1 MGKIRI
7 ARWSTTLKL
16 FVATFTLLALLWL
29 LYDLQ
34 FLWQPLIISAIL
46 AYLLGLP
53 VDFLHDRLKLNR
65 DFSILLVFAALLA
78 VIAAI
83 PVIAAPYAARGIA
96 EIHVDVNDI
105 ARALDEASRRVIV
118 IYGIRV
124 DLHQLYL
131 QSLQDFNNWV
141 SRTYLPSTWNKTF
154 SLFASGALVI
164 VSNTVSFLFWFVV
177 ILVTTFYMIRDAY
190 KLRDRL
196 IPYLPPDYKD
206 EILYLMKELAL
217 IWEAFFRGRLLVAL
231 IIGVL
236 VWLSMTILG
245 IRNPP
250 LLGLTAAVVGFVPT
264 VGPVLSSVPSL
275 ILALL
280 LGSSIWHI
288 SNLWL
293 AVAVAVAYI
302 IIFQLES
309 WVLIPVIVGARVR
322 LHPAIVILG
331 AIAGA
336 ELGGVVGIFLAAP
349 VIASL
354 RLVFEYI
361 YRRLLDIEPPVP
373 IIAEEIEP
381 EYLKKPP
388 TLVPD
393 LLQAVLFD
401 LDGTLV
407 ETDDSVIDSLEKSFK
422 WMERIPGTSMKVRP
436 MMRSLIMGLEGPA
449 NKTITTLN
457 KLHLA
462 KPAFSAERGV
472 RRLLGY
478 KAPPE
483 FEPVAG
489 VIPMLRCLS
498 QRYYVGL
505 VTTRSREEVLAFL
518 AQYNLEH
525 VFSVLVTRESVEHFK
540 PSPEPILKALEWLD
554 VPPEKAIF
562 VGDTSVDILSAK
574 AANVFAVGVLCGFGD
589 EEDMRDADLVLHSTS
604 DLQEIL
610 CRTKPASQES

>member
-1 MGKIRI
+1 M
-7 ARWSTTLKL
+7 KL

-29 LYDLQ
+29 VHDLK
-34 FLWQPLIISAIL
+34 FLWQPLIVSAIL

-53 VDFLHDRLKLNR
+53 VDFLHEKLKLNR
-65 DFSILLVFAALLA
+65 DLSIFIVFVAFLT
-78 VIAAI
+78 VIAAV
-83 PVIAAPYAARGIA
+83 PAVAAPYAARGIA

-105 ARALDEASRRVIV
+105 ANALEKATNRVVV
-118 IYGIRV
+118 IYGFKV
-124 DLHQLYL
+124 DLHRLYL
-131 QSLQDFNNWV
+131 QSLQDFNAWL
-141 SRTYLPSTWNKTF
+141 SQTYLPSAWNRTLSF
-154 SLFASGALVI
+154 FASGALVI

-177 ILVTTFYMIRDAY
+177 VLVTTFYMIRDAY
-190 KLRDRL
+190 KIRDGL
-196 IPYLPPDYKD
+196 IPYLPEDYRE

-231 IIGVL
+231 IIGLL

-264 VGPVLSSVPSL
+264 VGPVVSAIPSL
-275 ILALL
+275 ILAFL
-280 LGSSIWHI
+280 LGSSVWHI

-293 AVAVAVAYI
+293 TLAVAGAYVI
-302 IIFQLES
+302 VFQLES

-336 ELGGVVGIFLAAP
+336 ELGGVIGIFLAAP

-354 RLVFEYI
+354 RLVIEYV

-373 IIAEEIEP
+373 IIAEEVEP

-388 TLVPD
+388 TIVPD
-393 LLQAVLFD
+393 MLQAVLFD

-407 ETDDSVIDSLEKSFK
+407 DTDDSVIDSLERDFK
-422 WMERIPGTSMKVRP
+422 WMERIPGTSIRVRP
-436 MMRSLIMGLEGPA
+436 MMRNLGMGLEGPA
-449 NKTITTLN
+449 NKTITFLN
-457 KLHLA
+457 RLKLA
-462 KPAFSAERGV
+462 KPAFSAEQSV

-489 VIPMLRCLS
+489 VVPMLRCLS

-505 VTTRSREEVLAFL
+505 VTTRGRDDVLAFL
-518 AQYNLEH
+518 EQYNLEH
-525 VFSVLVTRESVEHFK
+525 VFSVIVTREQVKHFK
-540 PSPEPILKALEWLD
+540 PSPEPILKALDWLD

-562 VGDTSVDILSAK
+562 VGDTPVDIMAAK

-589 EEDMRDADLVLHSTS
+589 EEDMKDADLVLKSTA
-604 DLQEIL
+604 DLKEIL
-610 CRTKPASQES
+610 CPTKSEAETVKSAGASSGD